1 MKTKNRYN
9 DNFKMQREYNCQ
21 FRIKILKK
29 QSKRTRV
36 NLKYFQ
42 VNKDNLLL
50 TDLS

>member
-1 MKTKNRYN
+1 
-9 DNFKMQREYNCQ
+9 MQREYNCQ

-42 VNKDNLLL
+42 VNKEIIYY
-50 TDLS
+50 